1 MGNERRNRFPKD
13 LTLQLRHEGYLGLG
27 QVKRVLGEGEQQGC
41 QVQGVANGKTRW
53 KEPGEF
59 KEMKG
64 RVVGLERT
72 WGVCPQVR
80 SEM

>member
-1 MGNERRNRFPKD
+1 MGSERRNRFPKD

-27 QVKRVLGEGEQQGC
+27 QVKRVLEEGEQQGF
-41 QVQGVANGKTRW
+41 QVQGVANGKTR
-53 KEPGEF
+53 EF
-59 KEMKG
+59 KEMKD